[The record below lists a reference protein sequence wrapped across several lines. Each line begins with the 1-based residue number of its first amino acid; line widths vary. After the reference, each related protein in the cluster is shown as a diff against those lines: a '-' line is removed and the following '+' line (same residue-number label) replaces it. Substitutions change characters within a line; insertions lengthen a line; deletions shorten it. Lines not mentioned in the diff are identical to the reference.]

1 MFAWP
6 GVGHESD
13 AARAGPRSDRGVFG
27 FTRERFDANLIAVV
41 AVVDIRGE
49 FRGARVIRTA

>member
-1 MFAWP
+1 
-6 GVGHESD
+6 
-13 AARAGPRSDRGVFG
+13 VFG